1 MAMALA
7 EGQGKNW
14 PKAKNALAEGQSP
27 PQELEVSPRSGLY
40 LLVMKYLANF
50 SPATVLTAT
59 YIKKINVFDIFYIT
73 KIYAILGAQ
82 LGGVGEGGSCNSAT
96 GF

>member
-27 PQELEVSPRSGLY
+27 PQELETSPRSGLY
-40 LLVMKYLANF
+40 ILVLNY
-50 SPATVLTAT
+50 
-59 YIKKINVFDIFYIT
+59 
-73 KIYAILGAQ
+73 
-82 LGGVGEGGSCNSAT
+82 
-96 GF
+96 